1 MEKDTFL
8 SLLRQHRAIAVIRA
22 SSLALGLDMAKAA
35 EAGGLRLIEI
45 TWDSAQ
51 PALLV
56 NKLRHQLPHCTVGI
70 GTALSLADLTQAVE
84 AGAQFCFC
92 PHTDPTLI
100 HLAQTLQIP
109 LVPGAL
115 TPNEILAAYRLGAA
129 AVKVFPISAMG
140 GASYVGT
147 VLGPL
152 ATIPLVPTGGVT
164 VENAAAMVQAGAI
177 AVGLS
182 TGLFPRDAIAQ
193 QDWATVTDRCRR
205 LVENLG
211 AIAA

>member
-1 MEKDTFL
+1 MEKDMFL

-22 SSLALGLDMAKAA
+22 PEVDLGLRMAEAA
-35 EAGGLRLIEI
+35 EAGGIRLIEI

-56 NKLRHQLPHCTVGI
+56 NKLRHRLPHCTVGI
-70 GTALSLADLTQAVE
+70 GTALALADLTQAVE

-92 PHTDPTLI
+92 PHTDAPLI
-100 HLAQTLQIP
+100 HLAQTLHIP
-109 LVPGAL
+109 IVPGAL
-115 TPNEILAAYRLGAA
+115 TPNEIMAAYRLGAA
-129 AVKVFPISAMG
+129 AVKVFPISAVG
-140 GASYVGT
+140 GVSYVRS

-152 ATIPLVPTGGVT
+152 AAIPLVPTGGVT

-182 TGLFPRDAIAQ
+182 TGLFPKDAIAQ
-193 QDWATVTDRCRR
+193 KDWAAVSDRCRT
-205 LVENLG
+205 LVEAVG
-211 AIAA
+211 AVS